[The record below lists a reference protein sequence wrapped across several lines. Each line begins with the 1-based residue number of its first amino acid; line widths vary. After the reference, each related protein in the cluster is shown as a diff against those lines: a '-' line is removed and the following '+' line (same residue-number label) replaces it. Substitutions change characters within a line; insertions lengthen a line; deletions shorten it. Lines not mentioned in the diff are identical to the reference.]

1 MSIKILAVDD
11 SGVMRSMAVKFLKQ
25 AGYDDV
31 VTAKDGL
38 DAIEKLQEHIFD
50 LIISDWNMPRLDGLE
65 LLRWIRE
72 DSGYQDIPFIMAT
85 AQGDKS
91 QTEIIYKEG
100 GAHITKPY
108 SADELKQKILD
119 VFEGTSE
126 TDQPIERK
134 IVDGKVV
141 IRAVHIQITDHLAL
155 GVLKHQIDSGQI
167 APKHFSLET
176 FCKPGWN
183 PVQQM
188 IESGQADIAFILA
201 PLAMDL
207 FAFDVPI
214 KMVSLAH
221 KCGSCFVRNINYKTV
236 GYESLYRFYKWKEII
251 IPHKMSIHHLLAHKF
266 LTELK
271 LKPGLPEKNAPINVR
286 FEVMPP
292 IKMPETLQQDYIAG
306 YIVAEPLGSK
316 GIKMGL
322 AELQSL
328 SGDMWSNHPCCAV
341 VMRQDFIDEHPEAAQ
356 EFVSLLNQAGQFI
369 HHHHHEAANIAVPF
383 LDPQQSLGLT
393 SEVIQ
398 KVLEQPNGIQYNDLY
413 PSVEELDAIQQYM
426 HYQMNIGRLIN
437 VKDFIDFRF
446 IDKAMEEIAAASQSQ
461 EPPA

>member
-1 MSIKILAVDD
+1 MSIKILVVDD
-11 SGVMRSMAVKFLKQ
+11 SSVMRSMAVKFLKQ
-25 AGYDDV
+25 AGYEDV

-38 DAIEKLQEHIFD
+38 DAIEKLQETIFD
-50 LIISDWNMPRLDGLE
+50 LVISDWNMPRFDGLE

-72 DSGYQDIPFIMAT
+72 DSGYQDVPFIMAT

-91 QTEIIYKEG
+91 QTEIIDKEG

-119 VFEGTSE
+119 VFAGEAA
-126 TDQPIERK
+126 DADVAPRVRK
-134 IVDGKVV
+134 IVDGKVA

-167 APKHFSLET
+167 TPQHFTLET
-176 FCKPGWN
+176 VCKPGWN

-188 IESGQADIAFILA
+188 IENGQVDVAFILA

-214 KMVSLAH
+214 RMVSLAH
-221 KCGSCFVRNINYKTV
+221 KCGSCFVRNINYKTI
-236 GYESLYRFYKWKEII
+236 GYESLYRFYKWKEIV
-251 IPHKMSIHHLLAHKF
+251 IPHKMSIHHVLAHKF

-271 LKPGLPEKNAPINVR
+271 LKPGLPAKYAPINVR

-292 IKMPETLQQDYIAG
+292 IKMPETLKEDYIAG

-322 AELQSL
+322 AELQAL
-328 SGDMWSNHPCCAV
+328 SGDLWPDHPCCVV
-341 VMRQDFIDEHPEAAQ
+341 VMRQEFINEHPDAAQ
-356 EFVSLLNQAGQFI
+356 EFVTLLSRAGHYI
-369 HHHHHEAANIAVPF
+369 HHHHAEAADIAIPF

-398 KVLEQPNGIQYNDLY
+398 KVLGQPNGIRHNDLY
-413 PSVEELDAIQQYM
+413 PSVEELDSIQKYM
-426 HYQMNIGRLIN
+426 HYQMNIGQLIN
-437 VKDFIDFRF
+437 VKEFIDFRF
-446 IDKAMEEIAAASQSQ
+446 IEQALKDMEK
-461 EPPA
+461 